1 MSLILTL
8 LISVTLTT
16 AQAAPPP
23 TITPDALRLAELNK
37 EPNLIIV
44 DVRAPDAFLKGHIQH
59 ARNILAG
66 NVPTS
71 SLPLSAHIVVYCS
84 QTDCDLSSHAAEGLI
99 ASGYP
104 KVSLL
109 EGGFDA
115 WLKKGYPATTGP
127 ATQKQKTQRSNTTIK
142 DASQQLQQGALLP
155 IDIRSKL
162 EFSAAHLPHAL
173 NAPLEELESHYID
186 MPKDKELL
194 IYDSNEQ
201 RSRKAYDKL
210 KAAGFTVTELSGG
223 IAGWSR
229 RKQPLEVK

>member
-1 MSLILTL
+1 MSLTL
-8 LISVTLTT
+8 NT
-16 AQAAPPP
+16 AHAASAPP

-44 DVRAPDAFLKGHIQH
+44 DVRDANAFIKGHIQH
-59 ARNILAG
+59 ARNILAS

-71 SLPLSAHIVVYCS
+71 SLPLNAHIIVYCS
-84 QTDCDLSSHAAEGLI
+84 QTDCDLSSHAAQGLI

-109 EGGFDA
+109 DGGFDA
-115 WLKKGYPATTGP
+115 WLKKGYPSTTGP
-127 ATQKQKTQRSNTTIK
+127 ATKKQNAKRSNTSIK
-142 DASQQLQQGALLP
+142 DARQQLDNNNLFP
-155 IDIRSKL
+155 IDTRTKL

-186 MPKDKELL
+186 MPKDKQLL
-194 IYDSNEQ
+194 IYDSKAQ

-223 IAGWSR
+223 IAGWAR